1 MTLQISLK
9 KGFSMVKNMKN
20 TDYRKYLY
28 AATIIFILAAI
39 LIIFLYAPVPIN
51 PGERGTYTDTEGQVH
66 YVSTDAQWANY
77 VYSFYIAYFHIA
89 IALTSY
95 MAFLLVMIFSILY
108 LRDGEQ
114 KWDLK
119 AAASAEV
126 GVIFAGLTLI
136 SGSIWAKAAWG
147 HYWPPGDIRLNTS
160 LVLFFIYIAYLMVRQ
175 AVDMPEK
182 RARLSAVFGIIG
194 FISVPISFMSI
205 RMWSATN
212 HPTVLGPGGG
222 GITGSAIIIPMLMNI
237 VAFFLLCISLII
249 YKTDNVTLQEEL
261 IAAKQKKG
269 V

>member
-1 MTLQISLK
+1 
-9 KGFSMVKNMKN
+9 MKN
-20 TDYRKYLY
+20 TNYKKYLY
-28 AATIIFILAAI
+28 VSTAILMLMAIVIIF
-39 LIIFLYAPVPIN
+39 FYAPISVQLN
-51 PGERGTYTDTEGQVH
+51 RGLTQ
-66 YVSTDAQWANY
+66 TDAEWLNENFSY
-77 VYSFYIAYFHIA
+77 HIFYFHIPIA
-89 IALTSY
+89 ITAY
-95 MAFLLVMIFSILY
+95 FAFFFVLIFSIQY
-108 LRDGEQ
+108 LREPLQ
-114 KWDLK
+114 KWDIK
-119 AAASAEV
+119 AVASAEV

-205 RMWSATN
+205 RIWSAAY
-212 HPTVLGPGGG
+212 HRTVLGPGGG
-222 GITGSAIIIPMLMNI
+222 GITGSETIIPLLLNM